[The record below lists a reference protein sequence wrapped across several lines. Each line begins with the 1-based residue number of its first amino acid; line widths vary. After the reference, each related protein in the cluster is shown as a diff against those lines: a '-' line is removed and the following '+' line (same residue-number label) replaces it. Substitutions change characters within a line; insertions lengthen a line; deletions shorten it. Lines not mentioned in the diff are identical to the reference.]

1 MARVQERVLAA
12 LERKHG
18 KERTILM
25 ELVLESDDDPQDWLE
40 QVQHISNVVSK
51 QLTTVITV

>member
-1 MARVQERVLAA
+1 
-12 LERKHG
+12 
-18 KERTILM
+18 M